1 MSGEADGG
9 VEQWRRTRLEQRGR
23 DGGGVGAAL
32 LAKVGGDAS
41 EEEGDGMGGGRRG
54 KRWRWP
60 ELERRFSPVS
70 EATPARKRSVA
81 VAEERQDGWR
91 QRRRRRGGRRR
102 RKRLVGYGMEEL
114 STEAYRE
121 SSPPWQPPAVLQIIT
136 LPTVGP
142 LYTVGPALAPARSC
156 YNS

>member
-1 MSGEADGG
+1 MSVEAGGG
-9 VEQWRRTRLEQRGR
+9 VKQWRRTRLEQRGR

-70 EATPARKRSVA
+70 EATLARRRSAA
-81 VAEERQDGWR
+81 VAEERQGWMEAEAEGREKNKKKTGGLWDGGALDR
-91 QRRRRRGGRRR
+91 S
-102 RKRLVGYGMEEL
+102 L
-114 STEAYRE
+114 SGVLSA
-121 SSPPWQPPAVLQIIT
+121 WQPPAVLQIIT